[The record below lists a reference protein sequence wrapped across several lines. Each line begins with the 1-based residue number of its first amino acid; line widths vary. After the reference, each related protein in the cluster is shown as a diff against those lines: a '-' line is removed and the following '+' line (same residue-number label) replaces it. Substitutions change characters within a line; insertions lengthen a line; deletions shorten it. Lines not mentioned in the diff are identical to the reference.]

1 MTKSFSLSYI
11 IQLIQIGLQ
20 LQGCM
25 GMIKNFLLFNLKRL
39 GLKIP
44 AEAATGTHIKGHLY
58 HTRQLAKSCYSL
70 TPREK
75 SNVLQS
81 TTAEIFF
88 CPTHSSCTTSST
100 INSFLYLSC
109 FPDTSIM
116 LKEIKVLNC
125 GIQQVSETIKKINL
139 NA

>member
-1 MTKSFSLSYI
+1 
-11 IQLIQIGLQ
+11 
-20 LQGCM
+20 M

-44 AEAATGTHIKGHLY
+44 AEAATGTHIKGHLD

-88 CPTHSSCTTSST
+88 CPTHSSSTTSST

-125 GIQQVSETIKKINL
+125 GI
-139 NA
+139 